1 MNGGRVRGQPTS
13 KMIAEEVAATAE
25 VISDTVI
32 PNGETWEITR
42 FAGSAAY
49 LDDTIVCLV
58 WDRGGGGEEII
69 TCTHGDQN
77 LEFSEESIQRTGD
90 GTKKLA
96 LVLTND
102 TGVARIMSGCWEA
115 LILA

>member
-1 MNGGRVRGQPTS
+1 MAN
-13 KMIAEEVAATAE
+13 IAQEVAASSEA
-25 VISDTVI
+25 ISDTVI
-32 PNGETWEITR
+32 PDGETWEITR

-49 LDDTIVCLV
+49 IDDTIVCLV

-77 LEFSEESIQRTGD
+77 LEYNEEAVQRTGD
-90 GTKKLA
+90 GIKKLA
-96 LVLTND
+96 IVLTND

-115 LILA
+115 LILD

>member
-1 MNGGRVRGQPTS
+1 MSRVRGQPT
-13 KMIAEEVAATAE
+13 MGNLAQEVAATDEA
-25 VISDTVI
+25 ISDTVI
-32 PNGETWEITR
+32 PDGETWEITR

-77 LEFSEESIQRTGD
+77 LAYNEESVQRTGD
-90 GTKKLA
+90 GVKKLA
-96 LVLTND
+96 IVLTND

-115 LILA
+115 LILD